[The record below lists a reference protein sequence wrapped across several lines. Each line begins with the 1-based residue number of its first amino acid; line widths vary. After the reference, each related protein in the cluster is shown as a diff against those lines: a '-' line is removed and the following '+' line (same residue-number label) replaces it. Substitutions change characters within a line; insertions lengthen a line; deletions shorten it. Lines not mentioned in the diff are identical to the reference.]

1 MANQHIVRRG
11 AQWAIRAEN
20 ATRDTRVV
28 GKQSDAIE
36 GGRQIAKNQGSELII
51 HGRDGRIRARDS
63 YGNDPFPPKN

>member
-28 GKQSDAIE
+28 DTQSEAID
-36 GGRQIAKNQGSELII
+36 GGRQIAKNQRSELII

>member
-28 GKQSDAIE
+28 EKQSEAIE
-36 GGRQIAKNQGSELII
+36 CGRQIARNQASELII
-51 HGRDGRIRARDS
+51 HRRDGRIRARDS

>member
-11 AQWAIRAEN
+11 SQWAIHAKN
-20 ATRDTRVV
+20 ALRDTRVV
-28 GKQSDAIE
+28 DTQSEAIDV
-36 GGRQIAKNQGSELII
+36 GRQIAKKQRSELII